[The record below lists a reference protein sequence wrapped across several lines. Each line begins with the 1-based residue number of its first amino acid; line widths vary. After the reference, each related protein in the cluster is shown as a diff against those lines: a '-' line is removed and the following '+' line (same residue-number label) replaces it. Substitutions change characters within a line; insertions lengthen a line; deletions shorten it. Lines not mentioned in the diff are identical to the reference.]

1 MPIGAGE
8 IVTADQYNRDTEKIL
23 NRGRRLTTSGG
34 STGTA
39 VAVLRLD
46 DIPIVGGYLYG
57 IRTSPLAL
65 QCTSTGA
72 SCRAQI
78 HYTTDGT
85 TPTTSSTVMPGAVT
99 QSISGAVSQSTNSPI
114 LGLYSPGSDETLSL
128 LLSVIRSAGAGTVTI
143 FADATN
149 TIDMWVEQLG
159 LDPGDTGVDL

>member
-8 IVTADQYNRDTEKIL
+8 IVTADQYNRDTEKIIA
-23 NRGRRLTTSGG
+23 RGRRLTTSGG

-46 DIPIVGGYLYG
+46 DVPIAGGYLYG
-57 IRTSPLAL
+57 IRTSPRAL
-65 QCTSTGA
+65 LCTSTGA

-85 TPTTSSTVMPGAVT
+85 TPTTSSTVLPGAVT

-114 LGLYSPGSDETLSL
+114 LGLYAPGSAETLSL

-149 TIDMWVEQLG
+149 TMDLWIENMG
-159 LDPGDTGVDL
+159 IDPGDTGVDL